1 MVFILIRLNFTN
13 TPRVFQI
20 CTNVHHTKFWSQ
32 MDRIAG
38 VSGHLKPQIAGQW
51 RINNESL
58 YIHFQILIGWKFF
71 QKWFQ
76 SLQSEI

>member
-38 VSGHLKPQIAGQW
+38 VSGHLKPQIAG
-51 RINNESL
+51 NDA
-58 YIHFQILIGWKFF
+58 
-71 QKWFQ
+71 
-76 SLQSEI
+76 